1 MIMESLQG
9 LIPFAIYFGLGY
21 LMILSFLFIYT
32 KVTPHCEWTL
42 MKENNTAAALGFA
55 GAFLGFVLPIASAA
69 VNSVSILDFLVWGIL
84 AGLIQLMTFFTVR
97 LYLPRLS
104 ERIEEKQISAGVFL
118 GVASLASGVL
128 NAACIT
134 Y

>member
-1 MIMESLQG
+1 MIMDSLQG
-9 LIPFAIYFGLGY
+9 LVPFAMYFGLGY
-21 LMILSFLFIYT
+21 LMILSFLFIYS

-42 MKENNTAAALGFA
+42 MKDNNAAAALGFS

-69 VNSVSILDFLVWGIL
+69 VNAVSLFDFLIWGIL
-84 AGLIQLMTFFTVR
+84 AGLIQLITFFTVR
-97 LYLPRLS
+97 LYMPRLS
-104 ERIEEKQISAGVFL
+104 ERIEEKQLSAGLFL